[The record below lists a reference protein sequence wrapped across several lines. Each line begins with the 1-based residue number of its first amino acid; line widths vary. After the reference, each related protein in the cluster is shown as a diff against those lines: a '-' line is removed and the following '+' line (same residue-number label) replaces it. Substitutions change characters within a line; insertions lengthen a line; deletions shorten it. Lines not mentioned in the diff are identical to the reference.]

1 MGAGEAAQE
10 QEDKTGEYDA
20 RVASG
25 VGVLIGILD
34 RFGAGKVIPKSKLA
48 TMTGE
53 EVVDALMKAGK
64 PNAAAAVGRR
74 IAGSTLG
81 EAGTEVAQD
90 AAVVARPQQ
99 WAVSTPQRNLRDR
112 ALESAVLGGT
122 IGGGTRAGI
131 ETAGAA
137 GRGVRAAIP
146 GGYTPTDPEAAADL
160 ANRLQA
166 IADRDGIDLKNINL
180 MDPQGARAAV
190 DQAHKEITGELK
202 QLRSEILSTLK
213 EQTLTATKSVQTR
226 SQHSEAST
234 THGPRPR
241 TQSALPNWKHS
252 SVCSATP
259 KKASRSQGCGV
270 SPTN

>member
-1 MGAGEAAQE
+1 MG
-10 QEDKTGEYDA
+10 GEYTA
-20 RVASG
+20 
-25 VGVLIGILD
+25 
-34 RFGAGKVIPKSKLA
+34 
-48 TMTGE
+48 E
-53 EVVDALMKAGK
+53 E
-64 PNAAAAVGRR
+64 
-74 IAGSTLG
+74 
-81 EAGTEVAQD
+81 
-90 AAVVARPQQ
+90 
-99 WAVSTPQRNLRDR
+99 LRDR

-190 DQAHKEITGELK
+190 DQAHKEITGDLK
-202 QLRSEILSTLK
+202 AASQRNQTTLK
-213 EQTLTATKSVQTR
+213 SATLTATKSVRTR
-226 SQHSEAST
+226 SPFSEASR

-252 SVCSATP
+252 SVCSATH

>member
-1 MGAGEAAQE
+1 MVGNLVGSEGLAQTGSDIVAQQEKDIAAGGYTPTYTGSLADTYKDGGISSAIGWIGEKTAENAASGGVAIAGTGLAALTAPFSAPAALAIGGGTLATSALMGAGEAAQE

-90 AAVVARPQQ
+90 AAVVA
-99 WAVSTPQRNLRDR
+99 ST
-112 ALESAVLGGT
+112 AAMGG
-122 IGGGTRAGI
+122 
-131 ETAGAA
+131 E
-137 GRGVRAAIP
+137 
-146 GGYTPTDPEAAADL
+146 YTPEEL
-160 ANRLQA
+160 A
-166 IADRDGIDLKNINL
+166 
-180 MDPQGARAAV
+180 
-190 DQAHKEITGELK
+190 
-202 QLRSEILSTLK
+202 
-213 EQTLTATKSVQTR
+213 
-226 SQHSEAST
+226 
-234 THGPRPR
+234 
-241 TQSALPNWKHS
+241 
-252 SVCSATP
+252 
-259 KKASRSQGCGV
+259 
-270 SPTN
+270 

>member
-90 AAVVARPQQ
+90 ASVVA
-99 WAVSTPQRNLRDR
+99 STAAMGGEYTGEELRDR

-122 IGGGTRAGI
+122 IGGGTRTAA
-131 ETAGAA
+131 ETVGAA
-137 GRGVRAAIP
+137 GRGVQQQGNSLVAIP
-146 GGYTPTDPEAAADL
+146 QLT
-160 ANRLQA
+160 Q
-166 IADRDGIDLKNINL
+166 K
-180 MDPQGARAAV
+180 PQLTS
-190 DQAHKEITGELK
+190 QTGCKPSQIVTALTS
-202 QLRSEILSTLK
+202 RTST
-213 EQTLTATKSVQTR
+213 
-226 SQHSEAST
+226 
-234 THGPRPR
+234 
-241 TQSALPNWKHS
+241 
-252 SVCSATP
+252 
-259 KKASRSQGCGV
+259 
-270 SPTN
+270 